1 MCAGRGGSRPVIL
14 YPGLWDCSGEGDR
27 LLDSSRVL
35 SSFIHN
41 AIIDTLDRGVAS
53 FSAAVRPHGDG
64 LGDGGLVTAF
74 PFSHWSCKPPVDIW
88 LVVELDIWE
97 ILPYIPRPSGKWPPF
112 PSCMSL
118 AGRRG

>member
-1 MCAGRGGSRPVIL
+1 MTLPGSFVYSIQ
-14 YPGLWDCSGEGDR
+14 S
-27 LLDSSRVL
+27 VL